1 MAAPSGPL
9 GRFLRPTLLA
19 LALPPVLMVLVF
31 FVVPLAFLFFVSFT
45 TPSQTAL
52 FDYHTTLGNYFS
64 VLNDSFYLLIIK
76 RTLLAAAEIVGACLL
91 LGYPVAI
98 VVSRMRP
105 RARLLML
112 MVLLFPLM
120 VSNVVRAYGWMT
132 ILGREGFINVTLK
145 SLDLIPYPLRM
156 LNTSGAI
163 AVGLLTILLPYMI
176 ISIANTLSGIDKSYD
191 EAAQSLGAGPIR
203 SFFYVTWPLSS
214 PGVAAGLSL
223 VFFLTLSA
231 YVTITLLG
239 GPRFK
244 LLVSMVYDSVSS
256 LQWPRAAALS
266 FILLAIALIAGAV
279 IQAAMRPHR
288 VQGRG

>member
-1 MAAPSGPL
+1 MT

-19 LALPPVLMVLVF
+19 LALPPLLMVFAF
-31 FVVPLAFLFFVSFT
+31 FVVPLCFLFIVSFT
-45 TPSQTAL
+45 TPSSAHL
-52 FDYHTTLGNYFS
+52 FDYHATLGNYLS
-64 VLNDSFYLLIIK
+64 VLQDGFYLLIIK
-76 RTLLAAAEIVGACLL
+76 RTLLAAAVILGACLL

-98 VVSRMRP
+98 VVSRMQP
-105 RARLLML
+105 RSRLIML
-112 MVLLFPLM
+112 MILLFPLM

-132 ILGREGFINVTLK
+132 ILGRQGFINVTLIN
-145 SLDLIPYPLRM
+145 LDLIPYPLRM

-163 AVGLLTILLPYMI
+163 AVGLLTILLPYMV
-176 ISIANTLSGIDKSYD
+176 ISVANTLSGIDKSYE
-191 EAAQSLGAGPIR
+191 EAAQSLGAGPFR
-203 SFFYVTWPLSS
+203 TFLHVTWPLSS
-214 PGVAAGLSL
+214 PGVAAGMSL

-244 LLVSMVYDSVSS
+244 LLVSMVYDSVST

-266 FILLAIALIAGAV
+266 FILLALALGVGAI
-279 IQAAMRPHR
+279 IQAVLRPHR